1 MTLLYITHPALE
13 ICFQSFNFLCQSF
26 IFCLGPFNNYVDK
39 MRGGWGS
46 KNSCFYPRS
55 GYKNC
60 PRRRGGG
67 IKKWQNSVHVVVE
80 GPLSRTHWSCSA
92 FAISNTKSSNSW
104 FLPLSSIKL
113 SCKYVQEN
121 NLFYFCLLYRIYEI
135 AKKVDLQVLKTCSLF
150 LKLVIYH

>member
-1 MTLLYITHPALE
+1 MSVFVHAQGIKTVHA
-13 ICFQSFNFLCQSF
+13 
-26 IFCLGPFNNYVDK
+26 
-39 MRGGWGS
+39 
-46 KNSCFYPRS
+46 
-55 GYKNC
+55 
-60 PRRRGGG
+60 GGG
-67 IKKWQNSVHVVVE
+67 RDVKKWQNSVHVVVE